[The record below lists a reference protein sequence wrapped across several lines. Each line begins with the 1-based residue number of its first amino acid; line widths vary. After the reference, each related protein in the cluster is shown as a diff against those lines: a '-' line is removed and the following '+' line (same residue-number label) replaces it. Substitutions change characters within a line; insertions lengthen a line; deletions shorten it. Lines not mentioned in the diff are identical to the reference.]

1 VLCQSG
7 YDRALANR
15 EVLEEAGAIERHNA
29 VSDDAPIEERLLGL
43 FGRNPGWCCP
53 VS

>member
-1 VLCQSG
+1 
-7 YDRALANR
+7 
-15 EVLEEAGAIERHNA
+15 VLEEAGAIERHNA

-43 FGRNPGWCCP
+43 FGRNPGWCSP

>member
-1 VLCQSG
+1 
-7 YDRALANR
+7 
-15 EVLEEAGAIERHNA
+15 

-43 FGRNPGWCCP
+43 FGRNPGWCSP